1 MNERFRFSSVRICT
15 VNKLGFSNYYKK
27 SFFFYNFNYRIGSGE
42 VSLKKV
48 DLTPLDAWLSRASLL
63 GSMVGYIVISSESNS
78 SDRRESEAFGL

>member
-15 VNKLGFSNYYKK
+15 VNKSGFSNYYKK
-27 SFFFYNFNYRIGSGE
+27 SFFFYNFSYRIGSGE

-48 DLTPLDAWLSRASLL
+48 DLTPLDAWLQRASPL
-63 GSMVGYIVISSESNS
+63 GSILGDFFISSESNS